1 MRESVLW
8 KANAEKETAYPYKS
22 LASQMKALN
31 TLQQLM
37 KYNIHKIGR
46 VMVSDAVYIY
56 PHSSTF
62 FLHILC
68 ILIHLL
74 TNTPA

>member
-46 VMVSDAVYIY
+46 VMVSDAVFT
-56 PHSSTF
+56 PPPQFLSF

-68 ILIHLL
+68 ILF
-74 TNTPA
+74 PPY